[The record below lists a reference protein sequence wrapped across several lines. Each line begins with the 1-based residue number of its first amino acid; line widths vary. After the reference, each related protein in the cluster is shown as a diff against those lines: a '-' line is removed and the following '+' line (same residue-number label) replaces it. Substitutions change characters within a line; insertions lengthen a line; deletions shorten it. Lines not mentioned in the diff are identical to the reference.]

1 MSEAFWNFSLE
12 FYAAPGVEESCLA
25 LQDRRGADV
34 NLVLLA
40 LWAASRGRLL
50 DTETI
55 ATAER
60 IARPWRET
68 VTEPIRAARRALKEP
83 PAGFDGEAASALRRR
98 LQALEIEAERL
109 QQMAIAEN
117 LQASG
122 AHAPAEAARGNLALY
137 EAFLGKVFARAPVEA
152 LLAAFAGRF
161 ASFGGSTA

>member
-1 MSEAFWNFSLE
+1 MSEAFWNFSLA
-12 FYAAPGVEESCLA
+12 FYAVPGVEESCLA
-25 LQDRRGADV
+25 LQDRHGADV

-40 LWAASRGRLL
+40 LWAASRGFLF

-55 ATAER
+55 AAAER

-83 PAGFDGEAASALRRR
+83 PAGFDGEAAAALRRR

-109 QQMAIAEN
+109 QQMAIAESRE
-117 LQASG
+117 ASG

-137 EAFLGKVFARAPVEA
+137 EALLGKVFARAPVEA
-152 LLAAFAGRF
+152 LLEAFAGRF
-161 ASFGGSTA
+161 AASGGSTA